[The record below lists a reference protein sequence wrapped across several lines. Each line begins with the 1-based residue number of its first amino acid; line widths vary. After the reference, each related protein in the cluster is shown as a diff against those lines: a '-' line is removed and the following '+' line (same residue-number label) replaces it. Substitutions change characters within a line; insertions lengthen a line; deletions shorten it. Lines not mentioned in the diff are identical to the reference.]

1 MVQKTLDDRLSVG
14 DVVQHFKR
22 ELLPPEKT
30 SSPVYLYVITAVAYH
45 TETGEALVIYKA
57 LYGDNKVFARP
68 LNMFLSEVDKDKYPT
83 VHQKYRFERVSA
95 DYGHPQ

>member
-1 MVQKTLDDRLSVG
+1 MIQKTIDNRLAVG

-30 SSPVYLYVITAVAYH
+30 GTPDYLYVITAIAYH
-45 TETGEALVIYKA
+45 TETGESLVIYKA
-57 LYGDNKVFARP
+57 LYGDHQVYARP
-68 LNMFLSEVDKDKYPT
+68 MSMFLSEVDKDKYPT
-83 VHQKYRFERVSA
+83 VQQKYRFERVSA